1 MQSNSFVILVVIG
14 AAITGAWMERD
25 ALKKYWD
32 SHVNPQPQA
41 TQTTIYTWK
50 DSEGIIH
57 YSTHADDKHAKEMV
71 VDTNKITPLEPLP
84 PSKNTKKEKDQSFV
98 MDIRDENERTRK
110 IIQAAKDKQIMGE

>member
-1 MQSNSFVILVVIG
+1 MQSNNFVILVVMG
-14 AAITGAWMERD
+14 AAIAGAWMERD

-41 TQTTIYTWK
+41 SQTTIYTWK

-71 VDTNKITPLEPLP
+71 VDTSKITRLEPLP
-84 PSKNTKKEKDQSFV
+84 KPIDKKKDQSFV
-98 MDIRDENERTRK
+98 MDIREETERTRK
-110 IIQAAKDKQIMGE
+110 VIQAAKDKQTMGE